1 MATVKVTDESFDA
14 DVLKS
19 STPVLVDFWAEWCG
33 PCKQIGPALEQIADE
48 LGGKVTVAKINI
60 DDSPMTPSKLGV
72 KGIPTLMLFK
82 DGQMTSMK
90 VGAMPKGKIVEWLGD
105 RTLTEAD
112 RAEVGASLS
121 SCMTF
126 KPNQSPFTSDKPPIR
141 RIALRK

>member
-48 LGGKVTVAKINI
+48 LAGQVTIAKINI
-60 DDSPMTPSKLGV
+60 DDSPMTPSRMGV

-82 DGQMTSMK
+82 DGQLASMK
-90 VGAMPKGKIVEWLGD
+90 VGAMQKGKIVEWL
-105 RTLTEAD
+105 
-112 RAEVGASLS
+112 AEVGVKA
-121 SCMTF
+121 
-126 KPNQSPFTSDKPPIR
+126 D
-141 RIALRK
+141 

>member
-14 DVLKS
+14 DVLKA

-48 LGGKVTVAKINI
+48 LGGQVTVAKINI

-90 VGAMPKGKIVEWLGD
+90 VGAHAQGQD
-105 RTLTEAD
+105 RRMAGRGGRQD
-112 RAEVGASLS
+112 RRRLIRFSPAERSRPPVPTGGRF
-121 SCMTF
+121 SC
-126 KPNQSPFTSDKPPIR
+126 
-141 RIALRK
+141 